1 MKQDNNYVGI
11 LNDNPSVALEVGGA
25 LTASGTIRS
34 QAGFR
39 FPDNTIQSTAVSLP
53 SYLFT
58 PIYFKVFLVGTLTNS
73 YTQTKMTFFTGNNQL
88 NIGSFTYTSSDIT
101 IPVDGVYEIH
111 YNIHAR
117 SVSSASRQS
126 PKTHIRVNDAL
137 VAGRK
142 EAILCMYLRNGS
154 GGSNYRE
161 MSASAST
168 ILSLNQNDTISLWAE
183 REGTNGSPVV
193 QTGSHI

>member
-1 MKQDNNYVGI
+1 MGFTGGSYNSSTGVVTFAS
-11 LNDNPSVALEVGGA
+11 NDGLGFNTTDLR
-25 LTASGTIRS
+25 ASI
-34 QAGFR
+34 
-39 FPDNTIQSTAVSLP
+39 P

-58 PIYFKVFLVGTLTNS
+58 PIYFKVFLVGTLINS
-73 YTQTKMTFFTGNNQL
+73 FTQTKMTFFTGNNQL

-117 SVSSASRQS
+117 SVSSSSRQS

-137 VAGRK
+137 VSGRK
-142 EAILCMYLRNGS
+142 EAILCLYLRNGS

-168 ILSLNQNDTISLWAE
+168 LLSLNQNDTISLWAE
-183 REGTNGSPVV
+183 REGTSGAPEV
-193 QTGSHI
+193 QTGSHIYIKRIA